1 MKNLIVTRVTSYLS
15 ENPDLFVDINDM
27 ADALQKKYRDFKGK
41 KKGPFR
47 ILVRQAY
54 NEITESMT
62 RNDSFIDETNN
73 ESVVEIESNKQVS
86 TMSTD
91 YLPVYKSKTPDNECT
106 QEITQA
112 SKKARLS
119 ISANNN
125 NANEEPI
132 LLDVTMENGSTTPV
146 KPFQQSGI
154 EKLKKKPKR
163 KDEESAIQDILLK
176 KKPKLAPVVIPEVK
190 FKDIGGN
197 TEILKKFSDFMIHVK
212 QPKLYAELGISPLRG
227 ILLYGPPGCGKTL
240 LANAF
245 AGELETPLLKVATT
259 ELIAGVSGESE
270 QRIRELFDQ
279 ATAIAPCIL
288 FLDDIDAIAPHREA
302 AQREMEKRIVSQLLS
317 CLDELSKTEN
327 GNKVLVVGAT
337 NRLDAIDPA
346 LRRTGRFDREV
357 SLGFPDKEA
366 REAILK
372 VHLSGVKIS
381 PKVSLE
387 EIAFSTPGFVGADL
401 VTLIKEAGSA
411 AVNRVFHDLK
421 KKQELKES
429 DDYILSKLEND
440 KTNSNSAIQSNNNV
454 AENSMLPMESSVDK
468 LHEESSSLNATE
480 ITTEASVNE
489 STEVTSNSLSKTE
502 NIMSSDIKNSPA
514 AAIKGLSKN
523 DSINKND
530 DFLSWLLN
538 VPELTAEQLEAI
550 FIEEEDFKI
559 ALKNV
564 QPSAKRKGFA
574 TVPNVTWDD
583 VGSLQDVRS
592 ELQRSILAPVKF
604 GKQYVSFGFKTSM
617 GILLCG
623 PPGCGK
629 TLLAKAIANQTGINF
644 ISVKGPEL
652 LNKYVGESERA
663 VRDCFAKARD
673 SAPCVIFFDELD
685 ALCPKRSE
693 GDNSS
698 TSRVVNQLLTEMD
711 GVEGRS
717 EVFILAA
724 SNRPDII
731 DSAVLRPG
739 RLDKIL
745 YVGLPNP
752 EDRFDILRVLT
763 KNGTKPKLAADVNLK
778 TIAEDERCSRY
789 TGADLAAFVREACL
803 EKMDEI
809 ISGTCTLAEVS
820 ASHFE
825 SAFSKIRPSVS
836 EKDLKHYE
844 KLRKLYSVDSKKP
857 QTTLTSVKPDIPS
870 QSRMECMDI

>member
-1 MKNLIVTRVTSYLS
+1 MKKKLLKFKVSRPSVHIMEHLFRSRPCYLS

-62 RNDSFIDETNN
+62 RNESFIDETND
-73 ESVVEIESNKQVS
+73 ESVVEIQSNKQFS

-112 SKKARLS
+112 FKKARLS

-146 KPFQQSGI
+146 KPFQQSGT
-154 EKLKKKPKR
+154 EKLKKKSKR

-197 TEILKKFSDFMIHVK
+197 AKILKKFSDFMIHVK
-212 QPKLYAELGISPLRG
+212 QPKLYAELGLSPLRG

-302 AQREMEKRIVSQLLS
+302 AQKEMEKRIVSQLLS
-317 CLDELSKTEN
+317 CLDDE
-327 GNKVLVVGAT
+327 
-337 NRLDAIDPA
+337 
-346 LRRTGRFDREV
+346 
-357 SLGFPDKEA
+357 
-366 REAILK
+366 
-372 VHLSGVKIS
+372 
-381 PKVSLE
+381 
-387 EIAFSTPGFVGADL
+387 
-401 VTLIKEAGSA
+401 
-411 AVNRVFHDLK
+411 
-421 KKQELKES
+421 
-429 DDYILSKLEND
+429 
-440 KTNSNSAIQSNNNV
+440 TNSSSVIQSNNNV
-454 AENSMLPMESSVDK
+454 AEKSMLPMESSVDK
-468 LHEESSSLNATE
+468 LHEETLSLNATE
-480 ITTEASVNE
+480 ITTETSVNE
-489 STEVTSNSLSKTE
+489 STEVTSNLLSKAE

-514 AAIKGLSKN
+514 VAIEGLSKN

-538 VPELTAEQLEAI
+538 APELTDEQLKAI

-583 VGSLQDVRS
+583 VGSLQDVRR

-604 GKQYVSFGFKTSM
+604 AKQYALFGFETSM

-663 VRDCFAKARD
+663 VRECFAKARD

-693 GDNSS
+693 GDSTS

-809 ISGTCTLAEVS
+809 INETSTVDEVS

-844 KLRKLYSVDSKKP
+844 KLRKLYSVDNKEP
-857 QTTLTSVKPDIPS
+857 QTMLTSVKS
-870 QSRMECMDI
+870 QTRMDCMDI